1 MNLKSI
7 AALAATLI
15 ATSAWAEQP
24 ADQKCGAGTCGKK
37 EAGARADGKKPP
49 AARDGTATK
58 KDTACSKKD
67 AGCSKTEGGCS
78 KKDAA
83 PKADAAASKP

>member
-37 EAGARADGKKPP
+37 EAGARADGKKPA
-49 AARDGTATK
+49 AARDAM
-58 KDTACSKKD
+58 A
-67 AGCSKTEGGCS
+67 S

-83 PKADAAASKP
+83 PKADGAASKP